1 VVAVLI
7 CLPPSEGKTP
17 APADAA
23 PVDLEALTAPSLTA
37 QRASVLDALAAV
49 SARPDATSVLTVS
62 DGLAD
67 EVARNADLKSAPAAP
82 ASNVYTGVLYAA
94 ARLAGL
100 PDGAGRRAAESVR
113 IFSGLWGVVAPGDR
127 IPAYRLSI
135 GVDLPGIGRL
145 PTAWR
150 PHLAEALAER
160 AAGNVVVDC
169 RSAAYLAAWRPR
181 TTGPRAADWVA
192 VRVVREAGGKR
203 TVVSHNAKHTRGVLT
218 GHLLRRA
225 GGPPS
230 SAEALLHA
238 AQELDGEVIGTEV
251 GTGLSYRMVEA
262 TLHDPTTRSGPRTLE
277 LVIA

>member
-1 VVAVLI
+1 VLI

-17 APADAA
+17 APADAP
-23 PVDLEALTAPSLTA
+23 PVDLTTLTAPSLTS
-37 QRASVLDALAAV
+37 QRTAVLEALAAV
-49 SARPDATSVLTVS
+49 SVRPDATSVLKVGA
-62 DGLAD
+62 GLAD

-82 ASNVYTGVLYAA
+82 ASRVYTGVLYAA
-94 ARLAGL
+94 ADLAAL
-100 PDGAGRRAAESVR
+100 PADAARRAAGTVR
-113 IFSGLWGVVAPGDR
+113 IFSGLWGVVAPDDR
-127 IPAYRLSI
+127 IPAYRLSM
-135 GVDLPGIGRL
+135 GVDLPGPGKL
-145 PTAWR
+145 ATAWR
-150 PHLAEALAER
+150 PHLEEALAER
-160 AAGNVVVDC
+160 AAGDVVVDC

-225 GGPPS
+225 GEPPS
-230 SAEALLHA
+230 SAEALLDA
-238 AQELDGEVIGTEV
+238 ARELDGEVIGTAV

-277 LVIA
+277 LVVS